1 MQFSLV
7 RYTPLNFTTLY
18 YVRLGKELNVTK
30 SMFAGGTYALLANR
44 NVYVNATQSVCHSQ
58 VSQEEEQ
65 VFHGK
70 QQGVRI
76 LTTWAA

>member
-1 MQFSLV
+1 MQFPLV
-7 RYTPLNFTTLY
+7 RYMPLNVTTLY
-18 YVRLGKELNVTK
+18 YVRLGKQLNITN
-30 SMFAGGTYALLANR
+30 SMFADGTYALLANR
-44 NVYVNATQSVCHSQ
+44 NVYVNATQSVCHPQ

-65 VFHGK
+65 VFHVK